1 MRLKDITDTGP
12 LFWRM
17 LGEAL
22 CDRVRKRVRRKHLNV
37 RGQRFKD
44 YDSDYANNKAKGE
57 RGKLGLKGQSQ
68 ASYSKVPD
76 MTLTGKTM
84 DDLLVRSFDK
94 ESVTIGWAG
103 TFGAV
108 VDGLAGK
115 KNYQIVDLTSDE
127 PLSKD
132 EMEFAF
138 KELNKR
144 LDKNIRRYTSKIE
157 VIRIQ

>member
-1 MRLKDITDTGP
+1 MKLKDITDTGP

-22 CDRVRKRVRRKHLNV
+22 CNRVRKRVQKRHKNV
-37 RGQRFKD
+37 MGQKFQKYEPEYAKNKIKGNKD
-44 YDSDYANNKAKGE
+44 
-57 RGKLGLKGQSQ
+57 KLGIVGESQ
-68 ASYSKVPD
+68 RSFSKVPD

-115 KNYQIVDLTSDE
+115 KNYQIVDMTSDE

-144 LDKNIRRYTSKIE
+144 IDKNTRQYTSKIE

>member
-1 MRLKDITDTGP
+1 MKLKDITDTGP

-22 CDRVRKRVRRKHLNV
+22 CNRVRKRVQKRHKNV
-37 RGQRFKD
+37 MGQKFQKYDPEYAKNKIKGNKD
-44 YDSDYANNKAKGE
+44 
-57 RGKLGLKGQSQ
+57 KLGIVGESQ
-68 ASYSKVPD
+68 RSFSKVPD

>member
-1 MRLKDITDTGP
+1 MKLKDITDTGP

-22 CDRVRKRVRRKHLNV
+22 CERVRKRVRRKHLNV
-37 RGQRFKD
+37 RGQKFQK
-44 YDSDYANNKAKGE
+44 YDPGYAENKAKGE
-57 RGKLGLKGQSQ
+57 KGRLGIKGESQS
-68 ASYSKVPD
+68 SFSKNPD

-94 ESVTIGWAG
+94 GSVTIGWSGSA
-103 TFGAV
+103 GAV

-115 KNYQIVDLTSDE
+115 KNYQIVDLKSDE

-144 LDKNIRRYTSKIE
+144 IDKNIRRYTSKVE